1 VQLGSIDIIPMVTSN
16 AAKMPLAMVET
27 GRVVRLVEITA
38 GKKLKTRLA
47 DMGLFP
53 GMEFTVMKNTMGGP
67 FIIAVKESRIAIGR
81 GMAQKIMVE

>member
-1 VQLGSIDIIPMVTSN
+1 
-16 AAKMPLAMVET
+16 MVET
-27 GRVVRLVEITA
+27 GRVVRLVEVTA
-38 GKKLKTRLA
+38 GKNLKTRLA
-47 DMGLFP
+47 DMGLLP